1 MKIKWFRQSFMV
13 LSFQLGL
20 IWFFLLIYRFCFLI
34 QNKVFFPDFGLYE
47 YLVGSWFDL
56 ITISLFL
63 FPFIIFST
71 IPLPQIINKYRRIL
85 DWVLFV
91 PPVIVIFFFNS
102 WDIAYFS
109 FARKRISYDY
119 FKFIISE
126 NEASVLAGDF
136 ISEFWWIILVFI
148 LTLLIVFYFFF
159 KLKQEYSDPK
169 DWRSWSK
176 FVLTAGLFLVIG
188 RGGFQ
193 LRPVGV
199 LEATNY
205 CSLQNSP
212 AVLNSAFTI
221 LKTYDSEGL
230 ERKTYFKKENLNALF
245 NPFQRSNPSGF
256 LPDKTNVVFVL
267 FESYG
272 SMYVGPNNPESYTPF
287 LDSILKESMYFEY
300 GVANSRTSMD
310 GLPSVVA
317 SIPSWMNESF
327 ILSSY
332 GMNQFQSLPSILKK
346 RGYSSAFFHGAT
358 NGSMRFDAFTAAAG
372 FDRYF
377 GRSEYPV
384 SSHYDGHWGIPDHY
398 FMPWSVVEINKLSE
412 PFFTMI
418 FTISSHHP
426 YQIPKDFQSKVKQ
439 GPDPICKAISYSDYA
454 FHEFWKKAKGQEWF
468 ENTLFIFCADHV
480 GPTGRKDRSNL
491 EWSFKIPIAYYHPK
505 QELPKVAAN
514 ISTQQIDIMPTV
526 LDLLNIETDFF
537 AMGTSYFSNFEL
549 PKVVY
554 QGGNLIALSA
564 NEKPLIWN
572 DLMSSK
578 WSLEDIKR
586 INQLKAIYQHYT
598 NALIDNRMIAE

>member
-47 YLVGSWFDL
+47 YLVGCWFDL

-136 ISEFWWIILVFI
+136 ISEFWWLILVFI

>member
-47 YLVGSWFDL
+47 YLVGCWFDL

-136 ISEFWWIILVFI
+136 ISEFWWLILVFI

-372 FDRYF
+372 FDHYF

>member
-1 MKIKWFRQSFMV
+1 MV

-47 YLVGSWFDL
+47 YLVGCWFDL

-136 ISEFWWIILVFI
+136 ISEFWWLILVFI

>member
-1 MKIKWFRQSFMV
+1 MV

-71 IPLPQIINKYRRIL
+71 IPLPRIINKYRRIL

-119 FKFIISE
+119 FKFIVSE
-126 NEASVLAGDF
+126 DEASVLAGDF
-136 ISEFWWIILVFI
+136 ISEFWWLILVFI

-176 FVLTAGLFLVIG
+176 FVLTVGLFLVIG

-384 SSHYDGHWGIPDHY
+384 SSHYDGHWGIPDHC
-398 FMPWSVVEINKLSE
+398 FMPWSVGEINKLSE
-412 PFFTMI
+412 PFFSMI

-454 FHEFWKKAKGQEWF
+454 FHEFWKKAKRQEWF

-554 QGGNLIALSA
+554 QGENLIALSA
-564 NEKPLIWN
+564 DEKPLIWN

>member
-1 MKIKWFRQSFMV
+1 MQIQLPKQSFAV
-13 LSFQLGL
+13 LSFQLAL
-20 IWFFLLIYRFCFLI
+20 IWCFLLIYRICFLI
-34 QNKVFFPDFGLYE
+34 KNKVFFPDFGLYE

-56 ITISLFL
+56 ITISLFF

-71 IPLPQIINKYRRIL
+71 IPLPQITNKYRRIV
-85 DWVLFV
+85 DSVLFV
-91 PPVIVIFFFNS
+91 PPVLVIFFFNS

-109 FARKRISYDY
+109 FTRKRISYDY

-126 NEASVLAGDF
+126 NEASILAGDF
-136 ISEFWWIILVFI
+136 IAEFWWLILVFV
-148 LTLLIVFYFFF
+148 LTLLVVFYCFF
-159 KLKQEYSDPK
+159 KIKKEYSDPR

-176 FVLTAGLFLVIG
+176 FVLTVGLFVVIG

-199 LEATNY
+199 LEASNY

-230 ERKTYFKKENLNALF
+230 ERKTYFNKGKLNALF
-245 NPFQRSNPSGF
+245 NPFQRTSPAG
-256 LPDKTNVVFVL
+256 LLTDQTNVVFVL

-300 GVANSRTSMD
+300 GIANSKTSMD
-310 GLPSVVA
+310 ALPSVVA

-332 GMNQFQSLPSILKK
+332 SMNQFQSLPSILKK
-346 RGYSSAFFHGAT
+346 RGYTSAFFHGST
-358 NGSMRFDAFTAAAG
+358 NGSMRFDAFASAAG
-372 FDRYF
+372 FDHYF

-384 SSHYDGHWGIPDHY
+384 SSHYDGNWGIPDHY
-398 FMPWSVVEINKLSE
+398 FMPWSVGEINKLSE
-412 PFFTMI
+412 PFFSMI

-426 YQIPKDFQSKVKQ
+426 YKIPKDFQSKVKY

-454 FHEFWKKAKGQEWF
+454 FNEFWKKAKRQEWF
-468 ENTLFIFCADHV
+468 ENTLFVFCADHV
-480 GPTGRKDRSNL
+480 GPTGRKGRSNL
-491 EWSFKIPIAYYHPK
+491 EWSFRIPIAYYHPNQK
-505 QELPKVAAN
+505 LPKVDLN
-514 ISTQQIDIMPTV
+514 TSTQQIDIMPTV
-526 LDLLNIETDFF
+526 LDLLNIETSFF
-537 AMGTSYFSNFEL
+537 ALGTSYFSNFDL

-554 QGGNLIALSA
+554 QGENLIGLSA
-564 NEKPLIWN
+564 NKKPLIWN
-572 DLMSSK
+572 DQMRRK
-578 WSLEDIKR
+578 WSSEEIKR

-598 NALIDNRMIAE
+598 HALIDNRMVSE